1 MGGPG
6 RGPGRRP
13 GSPDTRGA
21 ILAAARSAFAAR
33 GFDGT
38 STRAVAAAAGVAP
51 GLVHHFFGSKDDLFV
66 AALNLPFDPRKVL
79 GAALPGPPEGLGRRV
94 ATTVVGLW
102 EDEARRE
109 QLLAFLRTV
118 MTNPEAAGIVR
129 MGIPSVGV
137 PLLRSVVPLADA
149 EVRVN
154 MAMSQILGMAVTR
167 YVIGLEPLASL
178 PPEQLVDRLA
188 PVLQLHLLGRSPGT
202 ATGG

>member
-1 MGGPG
+1 MGRPG

-102 EDEARRE
+102 EDEALWMIGNYKTDSFPKRIGRDPRC
-109 QLLAFLRTV
+109 AV
-118 MTNPEAAGIVR
+118 GIVDFDVSTG
-129 MGIPSVGV
+129 MVQHVGFRGRARLV
-137 PLLRSVVPLADA
+137 WIGGGSIKGGMVSSHHYGYHYRPVSALPEPAPYPLRP
-149 EVRVN
+149 R
-154 MAMSQILGMAVTR
+154 T
-167 YVIGLEPLASL
+167 
-178 PPEQLVDRLA
+178 
-188 PVLQLHLLGRSPGT
+188 
-202 ATGG
+202 